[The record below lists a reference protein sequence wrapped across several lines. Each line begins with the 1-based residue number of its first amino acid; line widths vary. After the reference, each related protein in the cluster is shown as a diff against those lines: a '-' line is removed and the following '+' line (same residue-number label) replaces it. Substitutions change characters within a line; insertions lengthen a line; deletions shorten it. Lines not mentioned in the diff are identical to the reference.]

1 VLLAASIV
9 PFLLCGAGVLVIA
22 AAWAVDRS
30 RRGHTPPKAVGLTRA
45 SDRRRHARN
54 ESADPVI
61 VRRDRRMDA
70 TFAVDVSLGGML
82 IAGPDDLERGDKV
95 VLVIDGAER
104 PATVLRV
111 TPQGYRALVFD

>member
-1 VLLAASIV
+1 MLLAASIV

-30 RRGHTPPKAVGLTRA
+30 RRDPRPP
-45 SDRRRHARN
+45 DRRRHARN

-82 IAGPDDLERGDKV
+82 IAGPEDLERGDKV
-95 VLVIDGAER
+95 ILVIDGAER

-111 TPQGYRALVFD
+111 TPQGYRALIFD

>member
-1 VLLAASIV
+1 MLLATSVI
-9 PFLLCGAGVLVIA
+9 PFILCGAGVLVIA

-30 RRGHTPPKAVGLTRA
+30 RRDPRA
-45 SDRRRHARN
+45 PERRRHPRS

-70 TFAVDVSLGGML
+70 TFAIDVSLGGML
-82 IAGPDDLERGDKV
+82 IAGPEDLEAGEKVVIVRGDE
-95 VLVIDGAER
+95 ER
-104 PATVLRV
+104 HATVLRV

>member
-30 RRGHTPPKAVGLTRA
+30 RRDPRPP
-45 SDRRRHARN
+45 DRRRHARN

>member
-30 RRGHTPPKAVGLTRA
+30 RRGPRPP
-45 SDRRRHARN
+45 DRRRHARN

-82 IAGPDDLERGDKV
+82 IAGPEDLERGDKV
-95 VLVIDGAER
+95 VLVVDGAER

>member
-1 VLLAASIV
+1 MLLAASIV

-30 RRGHTPPKAVGLTRA
+30 RRDPRPP
-45 SDRRRHARN
+45 DRRRHARN